1 MIRNTTPKKRHI
13 TESLKKAN
21 VFAGHKLALQQ
32 CQEHSQADTPSKV
45 NSQWKT
51 GCVVY
56 LATKSS
62 KESLDSTHSKA
73 VILKVHGIQT
83 DPCPQFFLSISSN
96 FCDGGAEIVV
106 YYSHKDTGLG
116 LQRVI
121 WGFCSFVF
129 WLYRSTQ
136 ASLCTAK
143 YQRFK

>member
-1 MIRNTTPKKRHI
+1 MVRNTTLKKRHI
-13 TESLKKAN
+13 TESLKKAS
-21 VFAGHKLALQQ
+21 VFAGHKLAPQH

-51 GCVVY
+51 SCVVH

-62 KESLDSTHSKA
+62 KESLDKTHSKA
-73 VILKVHGIQT
+73 VILKVRVTQT
-83 DPCPQFFLSISSN
+83 DPCSQFFLSISSN
-96 FCDGGAEIVV
+96 FCEGGAEIVV
-106 YYSHKDTGLG
+106 QYLHKDTGLG

-129 WLYRSTQ
+129 RLYRSTQ
-136 ASLCTAK
+136 TPLCTAK